1 MMISEEPRL
10 RWTVIS
16 WSNVPGQ
23 VSSFQ
28 QWYRVILKANAFSN
42 QALRSSSQS
51 SVSCRW
57 GGGRQWRVA
66 LILLESAHCHYY
78 NTHSRYH
85 SLTINFK
92 QNTHT
97 QGGNVYSQHNCTR
110 INNKSMNICWERL
123 PFFVENKSITSAAL
137 MWQKNWKSQAQQDH
151 VMKLWFHGAFFS
163 LMDLM
168 DGEGASGL

>member
-1 MMISEEPRL
+1 MMISEEARL

-23 VSSFQ
+23 VSHHSNGTH
-28 QWYRVILKANAFSN
+28 RVILKANAFSN

-66 LILLESAHCHYY
+66 LILLESAPCHYY

-85 SLTINFK
+85 SLPINFK

-97 QGGNVYSQHNCTR
+97 QGGNVYTQHNCTQ
-110 INNKSMNICWERL
+110 INNRSMNIRWESFT
-123 PFFVENKSITSAAL
+123 FFVENKSITSAAL
-137 MWQKNWKSQAQQDH
+137 YVTKKFATVEPNKLMWWNFDFMAH
-151 VMKLWFHGAFFS
+151 F
-163 LMDLM
+163 
-168 DGEGASGL
+168 